1 MSFWKKT
8 HTVQYRA
15 CQDSNKRHPRRL
27 QDALK
32 KRSRPPKKPPRQP
45 KKPQRR
51 MKSIPRGPQDL
62 PTEPQIDPNYAKR
75 GWIFHNREGKAG
87 VKKVLF
93 CGAFRVIL
101 HGIIYGAFSK
111 LLCREGQVLPFS
123 QVPSYS
129 YKHGPLSN
137 ATMTCVRMFFC
148 DCEASWT
155 NWICWHYRC
164 DKCNSRRI
172 MGQGGDAD
180 WTMISLNCKHC
191 SPSYAYF
198 HLVLKTVFFIEE
210 IAGAKR
216 MIYVSIV

>member
-1 MSFWKKT
+1 M
-8 HTVQYRA
+8 
-15 CQDSNKRHPRRL
+15 
-27 QDALK
+27 
-32 KRSRPPKKPPRQP
+32 
-45 KKPQRR
+45 
-51 MKSIPRGPQDL
+51 
-62 PTEPQIDPNYAKR
+62 
-75 GWIFHNREGKAG
+75 
-87 VKKVLF
+87 KVLF
-93 CGAFRVIL
+93 
-101 HGIIYGAFSK
+101 YGAFSK

-137 ATMTCVRMFFC
+137 ATMTCMRMFFC
-148 DCEASWT
+148 DCESSWT

>member
-1 MSFWKKT
+1 ML
-8 HTVQYRA
+8 QYIVECMELLRNA
-15 CQDSNKRHPRRL
+15 WNYFGMHGFLVEC
-27 QDALK
+27 
-32 KRSRPPKKPPRQP
+32 
-45 KKPQRR
+45 
-51 MKSIPRGPQDL
+51 MKFLLTIVSEKCIVFCLG
-62 PTEPQIDPNYAKR
+62 YSSC
-75 GWIFHNREGKAG
+75 
-87 VKKVLF
+87 LF
-93 CGAFRVIL
+93 CGTFHGVF
-101 HGIIYGAFSK
+101 HGIIYGVFSK

-137 ATMTCVRMFFC
+137 ATMTCMRMFFC